1 MNKSFFITDNYKYF
15 KPKFRDTINNFVSNG
30 KLIKDS
36 RNTIKSFNIDN
47 LKLNIKRFKKPNF
60 FNKIIYTFFRSTKAQ
75 RSFDYAKK
83 LIELGIA
90 TPKPIFYYN
99 KFKSGLIFQSFYCS
113 ENIDYDYDM
122 DQPEELTVKS
132 HGMSVKGSVSRE
144 DCCAAVMALIECCSC
159 LTTKQ
164 MLTECCE
171 DLLSG
176 HYDQQPC

>member
-1 MNKSFFITDNYKYF
+1 MI
-15 KPKFRDTINNFVSNG
+15 G
-30 KLIKDS
+30 M
-36 RNTIKSFNIDN
+36 
-47 LKLNIKRFKKPNF
+47 
-60 FNKIIYTFFRSTKAQ
+60 
-75 RSFDYAKK
+75 
-83 LIELGIA
+83 
-90 TPKPIFYYN
+90 TPM
-99 KFKSGLIFQSFYCS
+99 SGGMIGHSPFSS
-113 ENIDYDYDM
+113 SHDYDYDM